1 MLLVESILM
10 ERGVPHPPQGVWPIE
25 EPGMNRHR
33 VLVIDD
39 DPLFRSLIMSI
50 LGKEY
55 FVSAASEGSEGY
67 YKAIEQPP
75 RLIIVDVL
83 MPGWD
88 GLRTV
93 EAIRAHQDLAHIPI
107 MILTSDASRETVVAA
122 IERGANDYVLKT
134 TLTRENLLKKTHQ
147 LIELGIAP
155 LQTPVPQ
162 SAKFSAGLHPTSGQ
176 PTALPGED
184 NEALQAAS
192 VELQSLRDNWE

>member
-1 MLLVESILM
+1 MPTVQPILW
-10 ERGVPHPPQGVWPIE
+10 ERGFPHLPQGVWPIE

-33 VLVIDD
+33 ILVIDD

-55 FVSAASEGSEGY
+55 SVSVASEGSEGY
-67 YKAIEQPP
+67 YKAIEHPP

-134 TLTRENLLKKTHQ
+134 TLTRENLLKKTRQ
-147 LIELGIAP
+147 LTELGVAP
-155 LQTPVPQ
+155 PQTPVAQ
-162 SAKFSAGLHPTSGQ
+162 SAIFSAGLHPTYGE
-176 PTALPGED
+176 PTTLAGEHEALP
-184 NEALQAAS
+184 AAAK
-192 VELQSLRDNWE
+192 LQSLRDDWE